1 MACGSGCTTGCA
13 QLAVTLDWL
22 DNMLP
27 PGTPEGDNIYEIRF
41 KSTRK
46 GFYRNVYGL
55 NFVTGDAVVVESERG
70 YDVGTVSMGGELVR
84 LQMKKK
90 RIDPQFVG
98 HVIRVANEQ
107 DTKRLEE
114 LRDMEKEY
122 LVKTRAIIAYLNLD
136 MKLSDIEFQGDGAK
150 AIFYYTADQRVDFRE
165 LIRALAME
173 FKLRIEMRQIGLRQ
187 EAGLLGGL
195 GSCGREL
202 CCSTWL
208 TDFKSVNTNA
218 ARYQNI
224 SLNPSK
230 ITGMCG
236 RLKCCLNYE
245 LETYLDALKNIPD
258 VKEIHTELGVAYLQ
272 KTDIF
277 KRKLWYSYG
286 GDANWVALDAEQVVE
301 FYRMNKRGVVP
312 PSLTATEEQSL
323 RPQQGRPQHKMNL
336 SRGRIDREGQSDLAQ
351 AEYVDVVG
359 QSNLHK
365 RPLRDQNRR
374 KRNTNAPPPKQRVA
388 GAPRQPSSTPQQRSE
403 RPFTKQQQQPDNRP
417 KPPVEQKERT
427 NNPSQQPDAKPKTP
441 FNKKKKRP
449 VGNKPNNAKPPQ
461 PPAAE

>member
-1 MACGSGCTTGCA
+1 MACGSGCSTGCA
-13 QLAVTLDWL
+13 QLAITHDWL

-27 PGTPEGDNIYEIRF
+27 PGVPEGENIYEIRF

-55 NFVTGDAVVVESERG
+55 NIVTGDAVVVESERG
-70 YDVGTVSMGGELVR
+70 YDVGFVSMGGELVR

-98 HVIRVANEQ
+98 NIIRIANQQ
-107 DTKRLEE
+107 DLQRLDE
-114 LRDMEKEY
+114 LRELEKQY
-122 LVKTRAIIAYLNLD
+122 LVKTRAIIAYLKLD

-187 EAGLLGGL
+187 EAGLLGGI

-301 FYRMNKRGVVP
+301 FYRMNKRGELP
-312 PSLTATEEQSL
+312 PSLTSMEEHQL
-323 RPQQGRPQHKMNL
+323 RPQQGRPQSKMNL
-336 SRGRIDREGQSDLAQ
+336 SRGRIEREGQSDLAQ
-351 AEYVDVVG
+351 ADYVDVVG

-365 RPLRDQNRR
+365 RPLRDHSRK
-374 KRNTNAPPPKQRVA
+374 KRNPNAPPPKQRAA
-388 GAPRQPSSTPQQRSE
+388 GAPKQSAAPNQQRSE
-403 RPFTKQQQQPDNRP
+403 RPIAKQRPVDNRP
-417 KPPVEQKERT
+417 KPPTEQTERPIQKPTNVEG
-427 NNPSQQPDAKPKTP
+427 KPKAP

-449 VGNKPNNAKPPQ
+449 TGNKSNTPKPPQ
-461 PPAAE
+461 PTE